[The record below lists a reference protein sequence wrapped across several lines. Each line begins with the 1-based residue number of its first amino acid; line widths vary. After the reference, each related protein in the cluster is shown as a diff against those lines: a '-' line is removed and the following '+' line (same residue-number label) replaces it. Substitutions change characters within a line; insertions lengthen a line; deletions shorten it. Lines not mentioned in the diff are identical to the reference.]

1 MIFSKFFLKNL
12 HILEKVCIFAEKI
25 IGKVF
30 HPLRKRRGFHTLD
43 IIKIENCRGGFG
55 PIYHRGK
62 ELVFDT
68 FEEAYKVLNP
78 NEEHSPYVINETVV
92 YEQF

>member
-1 MIFSKFFLKNL
+1 MSKRIVK
-12 HILEKVCIFAEKI
+12 LEYNDGTVEYQIR
-25 IGKVF
+25 V
-30 HPLRKRRGFHTLD
+30 
-43 IIKIENCRGGFG
+43 ENCRGGFD
-55 PIYHRGK
+55 PIYYRGK

-92 YEQF
+92 YEKY

>member
-1 MIFSKFFLKNL
+1 MARRIVK
-12 HILEKVCIFAEKI
+12 LEYNDGTIEYQIKV
-25 IGKVF
+25 
-30 HPLRKRRGFHTLD
+30 
-43 IIKIENCRGGFG
+43 ENCRGGFD

-78 NEEHSPYVINETVV
+78 N
-92 YEQF
+92 